1 MIKINFCDMYR
12 WYDFDS
18 DIFAEYINKHFGGYE
33 ISDEPDFL
41 FYGPF
46 GTRHHL
52 YKNCVKIF
60 ICGEPLAPDFNQCD
74 YAIGYDP
81 IEFGDRYMRRPIYIQ
96 DSMPEVIKITDEQA
110 LNRKFC
116 NFVYSNDKNGVG
128 AKLRVEF
135 AKKLMKYKHVDCPGK
150 ILNNMKD
157 AIGGRTGANWIQDK
171 LDFIGGYKFTIA
183 FENSMASG
191 YTTEKMIHPLSAHS
205 IPIYWGNPDV
215 ANDFNENAFINATGY
230 EDCLDEVIQK
240 VIELDNNDE
249 AYLKMLHAAPM
260 TSNFD
265 VNEMDK
271 LEQFIVNIIKKGN
284 KPYEK
289 DVFGFTTRMS
299 VDSLSRKEKIRYFFF
314 K

>member
-1 MIKINFCDMYR
+1 MIKVNFCDMHKG
-12 WYDFDS
+12 FDVRT
-18 DIFAEYINKHFGGYE
+18 DIIANYVEKNFGEYV
-33 ISDEPDFL
+33 ISDKPDFL

-46 GTRHHL
+46 GSQHHL

-60 ICGEPLAPDFNQCD
+60 ICGEPLIPNFNECD
-74 YAIGYDP
+74 YAIAYDP
-81 IEFGDRYMRRPIYIQ
+81 IEFGERYLVRPIYMK
-96 DSMPEVIKITDEQA
+96 DRLPEPITISDEQA

-157 AIGGRTGANWIQDK
+157 GIGSRFGKSWIQDK
-171 LDFIGGYKFTIA
+171 IDFIGEYKFTIA
-183 FENSMASG
+183 FENSMCRG
-191 YTTEKMIHPLSAHS
+191 YTTEKMLHPLRAHS

-215 ANDFNENAFINATGY
+215 TDNFNPAAFINATGY
-230 EDCLDEVIQK
+230 EEQLDKVIEK
-240 VIELDNNDE
+240 IIELDNNDE
-249 AYLKMLHAAPM
+249 AYLKMLHASPM
-260 TSNFD
+260 TDSFD
-265 VNEMDK
+265 INEMDK
-271 LEQFIVNIIKKGN
+271 LEQFIVKIIKKGN

-289 DVFGFTTRMS
+289 DPFGFTTRMS
-299 VDSLSRKEKIRYFFF
+299 VDSLSRKDKIKYFFF